1 MMPFYRRGFLY
12 LVRKRAKSLLLLL
25 IFLAVNTMLLGT
37 GMILRAAENSE
48 DSLKAQMKAK
58 AICEITEADK
68 QITEENVAEIRNLR
82 NVTSVNRMSSHIA
95 RLPEGTPLTAS
106 GSAAE
111 ENRQVN
117 LCAYDDLEQDSPF
130 ADQSCRLTEGSLFS
144 VGGDG
149 AFRCAVVHEDLAQV
163 NGWKAGDEIFLENDE
178 GKRVSAI
185 ITGLYRTGNESRQ
198 NAELPAV
205 SRVENQIYVKQET
218 YEELFGPEG
227 FSRIS
232 VYTGQPDAMGELV
245 AELEKILGDRA
256 DISTSDMLF
265 RQMKAPLEQTVR
277 VVELMRVLTLA
288 VGAVIITLILC
299 MWMRSRQREI
309 AVYLSLG
316 EKKCHI
322 FLQAVQESGVLFLA
336 AAAVACVLGTAVAG
350 GIQNALAVF
359 EGWDAA
365 AAGIDWQITD
375 LTQLLGTGGAVALS
389 AVLISL
395 LPLLRTSPRDVL
407 ARMEG

>member
-37 GMILRAAENSE
+37 GMILRAAE
-48 DSLKAQMKAK
+48 DPQAALKKQMKAR
-58 AICEITEADK
+58 AICEITEADAR
-68 QITEENVAEIRNLR
+68 ITAENVAEILKLQD
-82 NVTSVNRMSSHIA
+82 VTFVNRIVSHGA

-106 GSAAE
+106 GSAA

-218 YEELFGPEG
+218 YEKLFGPEG

-322 FLQAVQESGVLFLA
+322 FLQAVQESGALFLA

-375 LTQLLGTGGAVALS
+375 LTQLLGCGGAVALS